1 LNHTKSIDTV
11 LKGDFVVLP
20 FKNFALAVAFVV
32 ASHTGAANASV
43 IYDVALDP
51 TSGGTIEGS
60 GTITI
65 SSAPL
70 PGLNQVSNYF
80 QTPQSGSGTLLDL
93 SFTFGGDNFTL
104 AQENRNSNP
113 LAQFTSG
120 TLDDI
125 TYAGVAADGDSLMM
139 TSNFVFYM
147 VQGGRQEVGTLSA
160 VPERQP
166 SVPEPTSL
174 ALMGS
179 GLLTLI
185 AFGRRSRR
193 L

>member
-1 LNHTKSIDTV
+1 V
-11 LKGDFVVLP
+11 LKGDAVVLS
-20 FKNFALAVAFVV
+20 FKNIALAVAFAV

-43 IYDVALDP
+43 IYDVVLNP

-65 SSAPL
+65 SSGPL

-80 QTPQSGSGTLLDL
+80 QTPQNGSGTLLGL
-93 SFTFGGDNFTL
+93 SFTFGEDNFTL

-147 VQGGRQEVGTLSA
+147 VQSGRQEAGTLSA
-160 VPERQP
+160 VPDRQP
-166 SVPEPTSL
+166 TVPEPTSL
-174 ALMGS
+174 ALMGG
-179 GLLTLI
+179 GLLMLV